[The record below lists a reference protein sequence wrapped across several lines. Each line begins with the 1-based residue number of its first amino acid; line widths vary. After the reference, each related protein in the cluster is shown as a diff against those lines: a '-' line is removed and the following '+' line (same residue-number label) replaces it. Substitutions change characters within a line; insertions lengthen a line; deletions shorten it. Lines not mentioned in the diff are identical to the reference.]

1 MLFKFLKIYYVPL
14 SYSLSKKC
22 TFSLQ
27 DKILGKMKNFF
38 ILKSVSEVQ
47 PGEKCSR
54 QIYVLRQYRHG
65 EFET

>member
-1 MLFKFLKIYYVPL
+1 MFSV
-14 SYSLSKKC
+14 KKC
-22 TFSLQ
+22 TFSFQ

-54 QIYVLRQYRHG
+54 QTYVLRQYRHG